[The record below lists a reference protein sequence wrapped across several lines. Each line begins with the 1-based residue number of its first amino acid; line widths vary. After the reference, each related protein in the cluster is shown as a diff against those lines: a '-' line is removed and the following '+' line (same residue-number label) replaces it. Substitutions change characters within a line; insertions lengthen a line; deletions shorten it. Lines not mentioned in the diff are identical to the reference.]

1 MSQWSCRTFRITD
14 SLAGLALVAG
24 CLAAAPLAAQQ
35 RDLSLLYGSWAGS
48 DLTTYEARLDRPFG
62 TVLRHGIALQ
72 AVSERRGSSRSFFGV
87 GYELETP
94 RGGTTIAVYGMA
106 SGALGVDADTAHQAL
121 AALWTVG
128 MGLEWRPLRIV
139 GLEVEE
145 RYRVID
151 RGPHGFWRPGTPR
164 KGFGT
169 TLGLT
174 IGLGGSVH
182 RSDATA
188 VAPPP
193 IPAPAT
199 SASSYHAR
207 ADSVQPPLMI
217 LSGRGMDVVE
227 TALDVL
233 GSPYQ
238 WGGTAENGFDC
249 SGLIQYAYAR
259 HGIRLPR
266 TSRDQ
271 ALAGSPVARVVDSL
285 LPGDILAFAGRA
297 GGSVT
302 HVGLYVGEGKF
313 IHSSSTGVKLSRLDP
328 NDPEG
333 SYWIPKWVGARRLL
347 Q

>member
-1 MSQWSCRTFRITD
+1 MRITER
-14 SLAGLALVAG
+14 ATALALVAAVAVAG
-24 CLAAAPLAAQQ
+24 RLVAQQ

-48 DLTTYEARLDRPFG
+48 DLMTYEARLDRPLG
-62 TVLRHGIALQ
+62 SVLRHGVALQ
-72 AVSERRGSSRSFFGV
+72 ALSERRGASRSFFGF

-94 RGGTTIAVYGMA
+94 RGGTTVAVYGVA
-106 SGALGVDADTAHQAL
+106 SAALGMDTDTAHQAL

-128 MGLEWRPLRIV
+128 MGLEWRPLRIF
-139 GLEVEE
+139 GLGLEE

-151 RGPHGFWRPGTPR
+151 RGPHGFWQPGAPR

-169 TLGLT
+169 TLGIT
-174 IGLGGSVH
+174 IGLGGSRQ

-188 VAPPP
+188 AAPPP
-193 IPAPAT
+193 LPAAAPNPAMT
-199 SASSYHAR
+199 YHPRSDA
-207 ADSVQPPLMI
+207 VQPSLMI

-271 ALAGSPVARVVDSL
+271 AQAGNSVAMVVDSL
-285 LPGDILAFAGRA
+285 LPGDILAFAARA

-313 IHSSSTGVKLSRLDP
+313 IHSSSTGVKLSRLDAS
-328 NDPEG
+328 DPEG
-333 SYWIPKWVGARRLL
+333 VYWIPRWVGARRLL
-347 Q
+347 L

>member
-1 MSQWSCRTFRITD
+1 MRITERVC
-14 SLAGLALVAG
+14 GIVLVAG
-24 CLAAAPLAAQQ
+24 GVLAGPLVAQQ
-35 RDLSLLYGSWAGS
+35 RDLSLLYGSWAGG
-48 DLTTYEARLDRPFG
+48 DLTTYEARLDRPLG
-62 TVLRHGIALQ
+62 AVLRHGVALQ
-72 AVSERRGSSRSFFGV
+72 AVSERTGSSRSFFGL

-94 RGGTTIAVYGMA
+94 RGGSTIAVYGMA
-106 SGALGVDADTAHQAL
+106 SGALGMDADTARQAL

-128 MGLEWRPLRIV
+128 MGLEWRPLRIL
-139 GLEVEE
+139 GIGFEE

-169 TLGLT
+169 ALGIS

-193 IPAPAT
+193 IPSAAAT
-199 SASSYHAR
+199 AYTYHPP
-207 ADSVQPPLMI
+207 ADSVLPTLM
-217 LSGRGMDVVE
+217 LVSGRGMDVVE

-271 ALAGSPVARVVDSL
+271 ALVGSAVARVIDSL
-285 LPGDILAFAGRA
+285 LPGDILAFAGRT
-297 GGSVT
+297 GGAVT

-313 IHSSSTGVKLSRLDP
+313 IHSSSTGVKLSRLDL

>member
-1 MSQWSCRTFRITD
+1 LRIID
-14 SLAGLALVAG
+14 RVLALAPMVVG
-24 CLAAAPLAAQQ
+24 LLAAPLVAQQ
-35 RDLSLLYGSWAGS
+35 RDFSLLYGSWASGN
-48 DLTTYEARLDRPFG
+48 LTAYEARIDRPLG
-62 TVLRHGIALQ
+62 SVLRHGVALQ
-72 AVSERRGSSRSFFGV
+72 ALSERRGSSRSFFGI

-94 RGGTTIAVYGMA
+94 RGGSTIAVYGMA
-106 SGALGVDADTAHQAL
+106 SAALGMDSDTAHQAL

-128 MGLEWRPLRIV
+128 MGLEWRPLRII
-139 GLEVEE
+139 GLALEE

-151 RGPHGFWRPGTPR
+151 RGPHGFWRPGAPR

-174 IGLGGSVH
+174 IGLGGPAH
-182 RSDATA
+182 RSDATTA
-188 VAPPP
+188 ARSP
-193 IPAPAT
+193 IPAAAA
-199 SASSYHAR
+199 SAYTYHPP
-207 ADSVQPPLMI
+207 ADSVLPTLMI
-217 LSGRGMDVVE
+217 VSGRGMDVVE

-238 WGGTAENGFDC
+238 WGGTADNGFDC

-271 ALAGSPVARVVDSL
+271 AVAGNAVAMVVDSL
-285 LPGDILAFAGRA
+285 LPGDILAFTGRA
-297 GGSVT
+297 GGTVT
-302 HVGLYVGEGKF
+302 HVGMYVGEGKF

-328 NDPEG
+328 SDPEG

>member
-1 MSQWSCRTFRITD
+1 MRTLKRAATLAL
-14 SLAGLALVAG
+14 LAGCAG
-24 CLAAAPLAAQQ
+24 GPLAAQ
-35 RDLSLLYGSWAGS
+35 RDLGLLYGGWVGG
-48 DLTTYEARLDRPFG
+48 DLTTYEARLDRPLG
-62 TVLRHGIALQ
+62 SVLRHGVVLQ

-94 RGGTTIAVYGMA
+94 RGGSTLAVYGMA
-106 SGALGVDADTAHQAL
+106 SGALGLDADTAHQAL
-121 AALWTVG
+121 GSLWTVG
-128 MGLEWRPLRIV
+128 MGIEWRPLRFF
-139 GLEVEE
+139 GLGLEE

-151 RGPHGFWRPGTPR
+151 RGPHGFWQPGDPR

-169 TLGLT
+169 TLGIT
-174 IGLGGSVH
+174 IGLGGSTR

-188 VAPPP
+188 APRPTTR
-193 IPAPAT
+193 AGY
-199 SASSYHAR
+199 SSTTTTYHPVP
-207 ADSVQPPLMI
+207 DSVLPTLMFV
-217 LSGRGMDVVE
+217 SGRGMDVVE

-238 WGGTAENGFDC
+238 WGGTADNGFDC

-271 ALAGSPVARVVDSL
+271 AQAGSPVARVVDSL
-285 LPGDILAFAGRA
+285 LPGDILAFAGQA

-328 NDPEG
+328 SDPDG
-333 SYWIPKWVGARRLL
+333 AYWIPKWVAARRLL

>member
-1 MSQWSCRTFRITD
+1 MRVTERVVS
-14 SLAGLALVAG
+14 LALVAAG
-24 CLAAAPLAAQQ
+24 VATGRLAAQQ

-48 DLTTYEARLDRPFG
+48 DLTTYEARLDRPLG
-62 TVLRHGIALQ
+62 SVLRHGVALQ
-72 AVSERRGSSRSFFGV
+72 ALSERRGASRSFFGV

-94 RGGTTIAVYGMA
+94 RGGTTISVYGMA
-106 SGALGVDADTAHQAL
+106 SGALGLDSDTAHQAL

-128 MGLEWRPLRIV
+128 MGLEWRPLRIL
-139 GLEVEE
+139 GLDLEE

-151 RGPHGFWRPGTPR
+151 RGPHGFWRPGAPQ

-169 TLGLT
+169 TLGIT
-174 IGLGGSVH
+174 IGLGGSLH
-182 RSDATA
+182 RSSATSA
-188 VAPPP
+188 APPP
-193 IPAPAT
+193 IPAASANPAMT
-199 SASSYHAR
+199 YHPR
-207 ADSVQPPLMI
+207 SDSVHPSLMI

-271 ALAGSPVARVVDSL
+271 AEAGNPVAMVVDSL

-313 IHSSSTGVKLSRLDP
+313 IHSSSTGVKLSRLDAS
-328 NDPEG
+328 DPEG
-333 SYWIPKWVGARRLL
+333 IYWIPRWIGARRLL

>member
-1 MSQWSCRTFRITD
+1 MRIIER
-14 SLAGLALVAG
+14 LVALVPVALGLAAG
-24 CLAAAPLAAQQ
+24 TLAAQQ

-48 DLTTYEARLDRPFG
+48 DLTTYEARLDRPLG
-62 TVLRHGIALQ
+62 TVLRHGVALQ
-72 AVSERRGSSRSFFGV
+72 ALSERRGASRSFFGI

-94 RGGTTIAVYGMA
+94 RGGSNLAVYGMA
-106 SGALGVDADTAHQAL
+106 SGALGMDADTAHQAL

-128 MGLEWRPLRIV
+128 MGVEWRPLRVV
-139 GLEVEE
+139 GLELEE

-151 RGPHGFWRPGTPR
+151 RGPHGFWRPGAPR

-174 IGLGGSVH
+174 IGLGGVVH
-182 RSDATA
+182 RSDATTA
-188 VAPPP
+188 ARPP
-193 IPAPAT
+193 IPAAAKST
-199 SASSYHAR
+199 YTYHPP
-207 ADSVQPPLMI
+207 ADSVLPTLMI
-217 LSGRGMDVVE
+217 VSGRGMDVVE

-271 ALAGSPVARVVDSL
+271 AESGTEVARVVDSL
-285 LPGDILAFAGRA
+285 LPGDILAFAGQP
-297 GGSVT
+297 GGGVT

-313 IHSSSTGVKLSRLDP
+313 IHSSSTGVRLSRLDP

>member
-1 MSQWSCRTFRITD
+1 LRITER
-14 SLAGLALVAG
+14 LVVLALVAG
-24 CLAAAPLAAQQ
+24 GAVTGPLAAQQ
-35 RDLSLLYGSWAGS
+35 RDLSLLYGSWAGA
-48 DLTTYEARLDRPFG
+48 DLATYEARLDRPLG
-62 TVLRHGIALQ
+62 SVLRHGVALQ
-72 AVSERRGSSRSFFGV
+72 ALSERRGSSRSFFGI

-94 RGGTTIAVYGMA
+94 RGGTTIALYGVA
-106 SGALGVDADTAHQAL
+106 SAALGLDADTAHQAL
-121 AALWTVG
+121 AALWTAG
-128 MGLEWRPLRIV
+128 MGLEWRPLQIV
-139 GLEVEE
+139 GVGLEE

-151 RGPHGFWRPGTPR
+151 RGPHGFWRPGSPR

-174 IGLGGSVH
+174 IGLGGSLH
-182 RSDATA
+182 RADATRA
-188 VAPPP
+188 MPPP
-193 IPAPAT
+193 IPAAAATPAT
-199 SASSYHAR
+199 TYHPP
-207 ADSVQPPLMI
+207 ADGVQPPLMI

-227 TALDVL
+227 TALDVV

-271 ALAGSPVARVVDSL
+271 SIAGNPVAMVVDSL

-302 HVGLYVGEGKF
+302 HVGMYVGEGKF
-313 IHSSSTGVKLSRLDP
+313 IHSSSTGVKLSHLDTS
-328 NDPEG
+328 DPEG
-333 SYWIPKWVGARRLL
+333 SYWIPRWVGARRLV

>member
-1 MSQWSCRTFRITD
+1 LRITER
-14 SLAGLALVAG
+14 LCAIVLVAG
-24 CLAAAPLAAQQ
+24 GVTAGRLDAQQ
-35 RDLSLLYGSWAGS
+35 RDLSLLYGSWAGG
-48 DLTTYEARLDRPFG
+48 DLTTYEARFDRPLG
-62 TVLRHGIALQ
+62 SVLRHGAALQ
-72 AVSERRGSSRSFFGV
+72 VLSERTGSSRSFFGI

-94 RGGTTIAVYGMA
+94 RGGSTLAVYGMA
-106 SGALGVDADTAHQAL
+106 SGALGMDADTAHQSL
-121 AALWTVG
+121 AALWTAG
-128 MGLEWRPLRIV
+128 MGVEWRPLRIV
-139 GLEVEE
+139 GLALEE

-174 IGLGGSVH
+174 IGLGGMVH
-182 RSDATA
+182 RSDAT
-188 VAPPP
+188 VVPPPP
-193 IPAPAT
+193 IAASAPG
-199 SASSYHAR
+199 SASAYQPR
-207 ADSVQPPLMI
+207 ADSAKPLLMFV
-217 LSGRGMDVVE
+217 SGRGMDVVE

-266 TSRDQ
+266 TSRAQ
-271 ALAGSPVARVVDSL
+271 AQAGNAIARVVDSL
-285 LPGDILAFAGRA
+285 LPGDILAFSGR
-297 GGSVT
+297 GDGSVT

-313 IHSSSTGVKLSRLDP
+313 IHSSTTGVKLSRLDV
-328 NDPEG
+328 NDPDG
-333 SYWIPKWVGARRLL
+333 AYWIPKWVGVRRLL

>member
-1 MSQWSCRTFRITD
+1 MRIAERVAT
-14 SLAGLALVAG
+14 LVIVAG
-24 CLAAAPLAAQQ
+24 CGAAGLAAQQ
-35 RDLSLLYGSWAGS
+35 RDLSLLYGSWASS
-48 DLTTYEARLDRPFG
+48 DLTTYEARLDRPLG
-62 TVLRHGIALQ
+62 SVLRHGVALQ
-72 AVSERRGSSRSFFGV
+72 ALSERRGSSRSFFGI

-94 RGGTTIAVYGMA
+94 RGGTTMSVYGVT
-106 SGALGVDADTAHQAL
+106 SGALGLDSDTAHQAL

-128 MGLEWRPLRIV
+128 MGLEWRPLRILGF
-139 GLEVEE
+139 GLEE

-151 RGPHGFWRPGTPR
+151 RGPHGFWRPGAPR

-169 TLGLT
+169 TLGIT
-174 IGLGGSVH
+174 IGLGGSLQ
-182 RSDATA
+182 RSSATA
-188 VAPPP
+188 SAPPP
-193 IPAPAT
+193 VPAAA
-199 SASSYHAR
+199 ASSATTYH
-207 ADSVQPPLMI
+207 PPPDAVRPSLMI

-233 GSPYQ
+233 GTPYQ
-238 WGGTAENGFDC
+238 WGGTADNGFDC

-271 ALAGSPVARVVDSL
+271 ALAGSAVAMVVDSL

-302 HVGLYVGEGKF
+302 HVGMYVGEGKF
-313 IHSSSTGVKLSRLDP
+313 IHSSSTGVKLSRLDA

-347 Q
+347 L

>member
-1 MSQWSCRTFRITD
+1 MIAERWCRVGLVVGVAT
-14 SLAGLALVAG
+14 AG
-24 CLAAAPLAAQQ
+24 PLAAQQ
-35 RDLSLLYGSWAGS
+35 RDLSLLYGSWAGG
-48 DLTTYEARLDRPFG
+48 DLTTYEARIDRPLG
-62 TVLRHGIALQ
+62 TLLRHGAALQ
-72 AVSERRGSSRSFFGV
+72 ALREPAGASRSFFGI

-94 RGGTTIAVYGMA
+94 RGGSPFAVYGMA
-106 SGALGVDADTAHQAL
+106 SGALGMDADTARQSL
-121 AALWTVG
+121 AALWTAG
-128 MGLEWRPLRIV
+128 IGIEWRPLRIL
-139 GLEVEE
+139 GLSVEE

-169 TLGLT
+169 ALGVT
-174 IGLGGSVH
+174 IGLGASVR
-182 RSDATA
+182 RSEATA
-188 VAPPP
+188 SSPPSGSAPSTTFHPP
-193 IPAPAT
+193 GDA
-199 SASSYHAR
+199 
-207 ADSVQPPLMI
+207 VQPPLLL

-271 ALAGSPVARVVDSL
+271 ALAGNAVARVVDSL

-297 GGSVT
+297 DGSVT

-313 IHSSSTGVKLSRLDP
+313 IHSSSNGVKLSRLDP
-328 NDPEG
+328 NDPDG
-333 SYWIPKWVGARRLL
+333 AYWIPKWVGARRLL

>member
-1 MSQWSCRTFRITD
+1 LRITERIAA
-14 SLAGLALVAG
+14 LAFVAG
-24 CLAAAPLAAQQ
+24 GVAAGPLAAQQ
-35 RDLSLLYGSWAGS
+35 RDLGLLYGSWAGS
-48 DLTTYEARLDRPFG
+48 DLTTYEARLDRPLG
-62 TVLRHGIALQ
+62 SMLRHGVALQ
-72 AVSERRGSSRSFFGV
+72 ALSERRGSSRSFFGI

-94 RGGTTIAVYGMA
+94 RGGTPIAVYGMA
-106 SGALGVDADTAHQAL
+106 SGALGLDADTAHQAL

-128 MGLEWRPLRIV
+128 MGIEWRPLRIF
-139 GLEVEE
+139 GLGLEE

-151 RGPHGFWRPGTPR
+151 RGPHGFWRPGAPR

-169 TLGLT
+169 TLGIT
-174 IGLGGSVH
+174 IGLGGSLH
-182 RSDATA
+182 RSEATAAASNPATTYHPRSDA
-188 VAPPP
+188 
-193 IPAPAT
+193 
-199 SASSYHAR
+199 
-207 ADSVQPPLMI
+207 VQPSLMI

-271 ALAGSPVARVVDSL
+271 ALSGNAIAMVVDSL

-302 HVGLYVGEGKF
+302 HVGMYVGEGKF
-313 IHSSSTGVKLSRLDP
+313 IHSSSTGVKLSRLDA

-333 SYWIPKWVGARRLL
+333 SYWIPKWIGARRLV